1 MIAKKHK
8 TVETMRYLI
17 QSVKHEILQEE
28 RSLSAKKGRLRQLQ
42 KEMDILVLMERG
54 K

>member
-8 TVETMRYLI
+8 SVETMRYLI

-28 RSLSAKKGRLRQLQ
+28 RSLSAKKGRLTQLQ
-42 KEMDILVLMERG
+42 KEYDRMQLLERV